1 MLTIIAAP
9 KRRGPMKPN
18 ELKEKVHELEEA
30 LNERMGEVARTKTSE
45 AENQE
50 MSAIQQRIKNLL
62 EEVNKLNGEEGNSE
76 LVRQAD
82 ELLLELRQPLA

>member
-1 MLTIIAAP
+1 
-9 KRRGPMKPN
+9 MKPN
-18 ELKEKVHELEEA
+18 EFNEKVHELEEA

-50 MSAIQQRIKNLL
+50 LSAIQQRIKIFL
-62 EEVNKLNGEEGNSE
+62 EGVNKLNGEEDKSE

-82 ELLLELRQPLA
+82 ELLLELRQHRA